1 MNNLLAEI
9 CGWLHNWFVVP
20 GGVHIDTYTVEA
32 DSLALP
38 FLQDGQYYRII
49 GSVSNDGIHK
59 YGENDLFSETF
70 HGAVW
75 ALALPPALISI
86 AGEIEKWNTENAA
99 ALSSPYQSES
109 FGGYSYTMASRSD
122 NGGGKTTWRDVF
134 GARLAQWRKI

>member
-9 CGWLHNWFVVP
+9 CGWLHNWFVVS

-38 FLQDGQYYRII
+38 FLQDGQYYRVI
-49 GSVSNDGIHK
+49 GSVRNDGIHK
-59 YGENDLFSETF
+59 YGEKDLFSETF

-75 ALALPPALISI
+75 AMALPPALISI
-86 AGEIEKWNTENAA
+86 AGEIEKWNTDNAA

-109 FGGYSYTMASRSD
+109 FGGYSYSMGGRSGE
-122 NGGGKTTWRDVF
+122 NSARTTWRDVF
-134 GARLAQWRKI
+134 GAKLARWRKI